1 MSNFN
6 LTASWDE
13 VVETHR
19 ERTALLFSETSYLTY
34 EELNGVANQI
44 AAFLSDQGVSKGDRV
59 AICLEKSVS
68 AYAIILAC
76 LKIGAP
82 YVALDPRNPKSRLID
97 IIDQC
102 SPVILFRQVEMEDFA
117 ENVRSF
123 VCPEGAALPGFCDNY
138 EKTSF
143 RPFYVLNGSEPAYLM
158 FTSGS
163 TGSPKGAVMSRD
175 NLFHFIDW
183 TRTAYGFVPE
193 DIHTHLNPLYFD
205 NTVFDIYST
214 FFSGGTLVPFDI
226 NTLQNPG
233 MLAKRIREMR
243 CSVWFSVPTLLIFL
257 QVMKVVNE
265 YNLGTLRKIIF
276 GGEGYPKPKLK
287 SLRQALPGARLF
299 NVYGPTECTCI
310 CSSREIEDADFT
322 DLEGFP
328 ALGDM
333 TPVFS
338 YYILDGDNP
347 VPNGEIGE
355 LCLGGV
361 CVGLGYWNRREL
373 TEKVFT
379 QNPLNTAY
387 FERIYRT
394 GDLVR
399 LNPEDGLVYF
409 MGRKDFQ
416 IKHQG
421 YRIELQEIETALTQ
435 CEAVDQAGVVYLKN
449 PDKGGEIIAFLAL
462 SKYLNEDQVREFARQ
477 HLPAYM
483 MPSRFYFLESLP
495 KNANGKID
503 RNQLVNIA
511 VESKS

>member
-1 MSNFN
+1 MSSFN
-6 LTASWDE
+6 LIALWDE
-13 VVETHR
+13 VVENHR
-19 ERTALLFSETSYLTY
+19 NRIALRFSEAGYFTY
-34 EELNGVANQI
+34 EQLDGLANQF
-44 AAFLSDQGVSKGDRV
+44 AGFLSDHGVSKGDRV

-68 AYAIILAC
+68 AYAIIFAC

-82 YVALDPRNPKSRLID
+82 YLALDPRNPRSRLAD
-97 IIDQC
+97 IMEQC
-102 SPVILFRQVEMEDFA
+102 RPSIFFRQADMEDFMNA
-117 ENVRSF
+117 IPSF
-123 VCPEGAALPGFCDNY
+123 VCPEGEILPDFCNTY
-138 EKTSF
+138 ERTTF
-143 RPFYVLNGSEPAYLM
+143 RPVYALNGSEPAYLM

-183 TRTAYGFVPE
+183 TRTAYRFLPE

-214 FFSGGTLVPFDI
+214 FFSGGTLVPFDFNI
-226 NTLQNPG
+226 LQSPSL
-233 MLAKRIREMR
+233 LAKRIREMR

-257 QVMKVVNE
+257 QVTKVVNE
-265 YNLGTLRKIIF
+265 YNLGSLRVIIF

-287 SLRQALPGARLF
+287 ALRQALPGTRLF

-310 CSSREIEDADFT
+310 CSSREIEDADFI

-328 ALGDM
+328 ALGGM
-333 TPVFS
+333 THVFN
-338 YYILDGDNP
+338 YCILDGDHP
-347 VPNGEIGE
+347 VPKGEIGE

-361 CVGLGYWNRREL
+361 CVGLGYWNRRDL
-373 TEKVFT
+373 TEKVFV
-379 QNPLNTAY
+379 QNPVNTAY

-421 YRIELQEIETALTQ
+421 YRIELQEIETVLNQ
-435 CEAVDQAGVVYLKN
+435 YEAVDQAGVVYLKN
-449 PDKGGEIIAFLAL
+449 PEKSGEIIAFLAL
-462 SKYLNEDQVREFARQ
+462 SGSLKENQIREFARQ

-483 MPSRFYFLESLP
+483 IPNRFYFLDSLP

-503 RNQLVNIA
+503 RNKLINIA
-511 VESKS
+511 AEGKL

>member
-1 MSNFN
+1 MSGLN
-6 LTASWDE
+6 LTALWDE
-13 VVETHR
+13 VVVKHR
-19 ERTALLFSETSYLTY
+19 ARTALRFTETLSFTY
-34 EELNGVANQI
+34 EELDGVANQI
-44 AAFLSDQGVSKGDRV
+44 AGFLSDQGVSKGDRV

-68 AYAIILAC
+68 AYAIIFAC

-82 YVALDPRNPKSRLID
+82 YVALDPRNPRARLAD

-102 SPVILFRQVEMEDFA
+102 CPSILFRQADMEHFTDTLP
-117 ENVRSF
+117 SF
-123 VCPEGAALPGFCDNY
+123 VCPDGAALPGFCTAYPRNA
-138 EKTSF
+138 F
-143 RPFYVLNGSEPAYLM
+143 RPVYALNGSEPAYLM

-183 TRTAYGFVPE
+183 TRTAYGFLPE
-193 DIHTHLNPLYFD
+193 DVHTHLNPLYFD

-214 FFSGGTLVPFDI
+214 LFSGGSLVPFDF
-226 NTLQNPG
+226 NTLQSPG
-233 MLAKRIREMR
+233 ILAKRIREMG

-265 YNLGTLRKIIF
+265 NNLGTLRKIIF
-276 GGEGYPKPKLK
+276 GGEGYPKPKLRA
-287 SLRQALPGARLF
+287 LRQALPGARLF

-310 CSSREIEDADFT
+310 CSSREIEDSDFT
-322 DLEGFP
+322 DPEGFP

-333 TPVFS
+333 TPVFN

-347 VPNGEIGE
+347 APKGEIGE

-361 CVGLGYWNRREL
+361 CVGLGYWNRKAL
-373 TEKVFT
+373 TEKVFV

-387 FERIYRT
+387 SERIYRT

-399 LNPEDGLVYF
+399 LNPKDGLVYF

-421 YRIELQEIETALTQ
+421 YRIELQEIETALN
-435 CEAVDQAGVVYLKN
+435 EYDAVDQVGVVYIKN
-449 PDKGGEIIAFLAL
+449 PDKGGEIIAFLAPSGHSAEL
-462 SKYLNEDQVREFARQ
+462 EIREFARQ
-477 HLPAYM
+477 RLPAYM
-483 MPSRFYFLESLP
+483 IPSRFCFLDSLP

-511 VESKS
+511 AEGKL